1 MIECIA
7 LHARETA
14 AVTGVGEIDERI
26 LAVMSELPRRSFV
39 PEDVSGVAEEDRPL
53 PIGHGQTISQ
63 PFIVA
68 LMTHLAKPRAGDRA
82 LDVGTGS
89 AYQAAVLSHLV
100 AEVHSI
106 EIVEPLYRAARERLA
121 SLGCDNVVCQS
132 GDGRAG
138 LPEKAPFDI
147 ITVAAAADVV
157 PAALE
162 EQLAEGGR
170 LVIPV
175 NTGAI
180 GQTLQV
186 IEKRTRGGLE
196 RRDILPVSF
205 VPLVGATGMGHSH
218 D

>member
-68 LMTHLAKPRAGDRA
+68 LMTHLARPKAGDRA

-100 AEVHSI
+100 SEVHSI
-106 EIVEPLYRAARERLA
+106 ECVEPLYRAASERLMG
-121 SLGCDNVVCQS
+121 LGCGNVVCHL
-132 GDGRAG
+132 GDGRSG
-138 LPEKAPFDI
+138 LPEKAPFDLI
-147 ITVAAAADVV
+147 IVAAAADVV
-157 PAALE
+157 PVALE

-175 NTGAI
+175 TTGAL

-196 RRDILPVSF
+196 RREILPVSF
-205 VPLVGATGMGHSH
+205 VPLVGAAGTGHSR